1 MKNSEVYIVVLWVDG
16 NDPEWLKER
25 MQYDNS
31 IKNSGNLDSRF
42 RDWGLMRYWFRGLE
56 KNVNWYRKIFFVTW
70 GHVPEWLDTSHPKLR
85 IVKHSDYIPAE
96 YLPTY
101 NSNTI
106 EMNLHRIEDLS
117 ENFIL
122 FNDDIFVIDEIR
134 EEMFFRNDQACDMLW
149 AKTMVN
155 YDLDGYVWHIV
166 FNNMGIVNKQ
176 FQGGTNNLKNFRKW
190 ISVCYGKK
198 NIDNLLRLPFGRFS
212 SYYDFHL
219 PIAHKK
225 SVFKLLWE
233 TYEKEFDRASKNK
246 FRTPMDFSHWVF
258 RYWRLTKGEF
268 HPCDITQMG
277 KYLEYSE
284 KLDYI
289 VNCIEEKV
297 GPVIVLND
305 TGCEEKEYFELCCK
319 KTKEAFDM
327 ILPEKS
333 SFEKASM

>member
-1 MKNSEVYIVVLWVDG
+1 MKNSEVDIVVLWVDG

-42 RDWGLMRYWFRGLE
+42 RDWGLMRYWFRGIE

-134 EEMFFRNDQACDMLW
+134 EEMFFRNDQAW
-149 AKTMVN
+149 G
-155 YDLDGYVWHIV
+155 YLD
-166 FNNMGIVNKQ
+166 F
-176 FQGGTNNLKNFRKW
+176 F
-190 ISVCYGKK
+190 
-198 NIDNLLRLPFGRFS
+198 
-212 SYYDFHL
+212 
-219 PIAHKK
+219 
-225 SVFKLLWE
+225 
-233 TYEKEFDRASKNK
+233 
-246 FRTPMDFSHWVF
+246 
-258 RYWRLTKGEF
+258 
-268 HPCDITQMG
+268 
-277 KYLEYSE
+277 
-284 KLDYI
+284 
-289 VNCIEEKV
+289 
-297 GPVIVLND
+297 
-305 TGCEEKEYFELCCK
+305 
-319 KTKEAFDM
+319 
-327 ILPEKS
+327 
-333 SFEKASM
+333 